1 MQSLDMGFP
10 RLEEGQETGEA
21 LKQVVDY
28 LYILLENLRFMLSN
42 LGVQNFNEKELEDL
56 TAPVYKSIG
65 SLEGALLQVKAT
77 AEGAQ
82 ITAANAKGAATQAQ
96 ITADGASVTASS
108 AAGKA
113 ASLEFTV
120 NGLTVRNADGS
131 TTIDG
136 NKIRSGTIEGVTVS
150 GVFIEGC
157 YINGGTIVSGTS
169 EPVKIS
175 DGKIEV
181 GYSAHRAE
189 LYHDGIRAWLDGH
202 FTPLKI
208 RSYGGVSVDAPTGTL
223 YLGTEN
229 GGNDVSIGG
238 AGHDIRLNGNVYI
251 NGVLQGGAGE

>member
-28 LYILLENLRFMLSN
+28 LYILLENLKFMLSN

-56 TAPVYKSIG
+56 TAPVYRSIG
-65 SLEGALLQVKAT
+65 SLESSLLQVKAT

-82 ITAANAKGAATQAQ
+82 ITAANAQGAATQAQ

-136 NKIRSGTIEGVTVS
+136 DKIRSGTIEGVELISSSPYNEKIYIADGEIVIGQS
-150 GVFIEGC
+150 AYGARLRFDGSRVWLEG
-157 YINGGTIVSGTS
+157 GL
-169 EPVKIS
+169 
-175 DGKIEV
+175 
-181 GYSAHRAE
+181 A
-189 LYHDGIRAWLDGH
+189 
-202 FTPLKI
+202 PLKI
-208 RSYGGVSVDAPTGTL
+208 SSLVGLSIDAGHYNTL
-223 YLGTEN
+223 YLGTAD
-229 GGNDVSIGG
+229 GGCNVSIGEVG
-238 AGHDIRLNGNVYI
+238 KDIRLNGNVYI